1 MPAIVDHDSRR
12 EHVARIAADL
22 IARVGMD
29 AVTMRQIAAEAG
41 FSTAIVTHY
50 FASKQDLLLHTYRS
64 AAIHAQVR
72 VEDVLARRPG
82 DVLACLESLL
92 PRDEDSRRDWK
103 VYIAFW
109 HTAVLDPV
117 FAAEQ
122 AAQAINARRIL
133 HEVLQARAAR
143 GLYPAGTD
151 VAAVAQRLLVTVIGV
166 AVQAVFDPVNWSA
179 DAIRRYLVA
188 ELGPL
193 CAD

>member
-22 IARVGMD
+22 IARVGLNS
-29 AVTMRQIAAEAG
+29 VTMRQIAAEAG

-50 FASKQDLLLHTYRS
+50 FSSKHELLLHTYRS
-64 AAIHAQVR
+64 TAISAQAR
-72 VEDVLARRPG
+72 VDAVLAQHPG
-82 DVLACLESLL
+82 DVLASLEALV
-92 PRDEDSRRDWK
+92 PRDEESRRDWK

-109 HTAVLDPV
+109 HIAALDPV

-122 AAQAINARRIL
+122 AAQALNARRIL
-133 HEVLQARAAR
+133 HEALQARSAR
-143 GLYPAGTD
+143 GWPPAEAE
-151 VAAVAQRLLVTVIGV
+151 VATVAQRLLLILVGLS
-166 AVQAVFDPVNWSA
+166 VQAVFDPVNWSA

-193 CAD
+193 CDR